1 MPNTQAAVDTARYT
15 GGTRPDWWEPHVV
28 PRAPDGY
35 LELIAQTRELLDALT
50 AAVPGEDLVA
60 EATGQLRRL
69 TTALRAAQVP
79 EERQL
84 AGWIDDPGRG
94 QVFVPP
100 LHIVA
105 LDERRLECTLT
116 FGRYYLGGHGAVHGG
131 AIPLVFDDILGRFA
145 QTSGRPTSRTAYLKV
160 DFRSITPVD
169 KPLRLVAE
177 MVSEEGRK
185 KLVRATLHD
194 GEVLCAEAEGLFV
207 VLRDGQP

>member
-1 MPNTQAAVDTARYT
+1 MPTARGAVRTAAYT
-15 GGTRPDWWEPHVV
+15 GGTHPDWWEPHVV
-28 PRAPDGY
+28 PPAPDGY
-35 LELIAQTRELLDALT
+35 LELVAQTRELLDALS

-60 EATGQLRRL
+60 EATRQLRRL
-69 TTALRAAQVP
+69 TTALRVVAVP
-79 EERQL
+79 EEGRL
-84 AGWIDDPGRG
+84 AGWIDVLGRG
-94 QVFVPP
+94 QVLVPP

-131 AIPLVFDDILGRFA
+131 VIPFVFDDILGRFS
-145 QTSGRPTSRTAYLKV
+145 QTSGRPTSRTAHLKV

-169 KPLRLVAE
+169 KPLRLVTE